1 MAAKSLSK
9 KKVYVKPE
17 LTKHK
22 PLKEI
27 TLAEECT
34 VPPCTTQIAFNP

>member
-1 MAAKSLSK
+1 MTAKSLK
-9 KKVYVKPE
+9 KIYLKPE

-27 TLAEECT
+27 TLSVECEDT
-34 VPPCTTQIAFNP
+34 LPPCTTVQTEF